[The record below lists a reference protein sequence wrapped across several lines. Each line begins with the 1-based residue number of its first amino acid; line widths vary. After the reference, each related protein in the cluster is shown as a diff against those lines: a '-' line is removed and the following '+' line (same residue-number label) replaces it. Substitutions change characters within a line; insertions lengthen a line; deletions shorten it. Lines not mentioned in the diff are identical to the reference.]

1 MNPIII
7 NQKIFKPY
15 DEMYFVSEDGEV
27 YSNYSKKI
35 LKPNLDL
42 HGYPRVDIHGKHMK
56 IHKLVYLVWVG
67 KLEDGQQINHKD
79 DDKLNVHYSNLHS
92 GTQKENIKDCQNN
105 NHRVENI
112 YYLTIYDKKINTTI
126 TFCPAK
132 NFIKYCGHSNK
143 SGCLKKF
150 FNRNWFKK
158 RYDIIEYKRI
168 NNLEELRS
176 VTTMGDECS
185 PVGQSLSLSE
195 VHRAS
200 NCEEIV

>member
-1 MNPIII
+1 MNSIII

-42 HGYPRVDIHGKHMK
+42 NGYPRVDIHGKHMK

-67 KLEDGQQINHKD
+67 KLENGQQINHKD
-79 DDKLNVHYSNLHS
+79 DDKLNVHYSNLYS

-105 NHRVENI
+105 NHRVGNI
-112 YYLTIYDKKINTTI
+112 YYLTIYDKKINKTI

-132 NFIKYCGHSNK
+132 NFIKYCGHPNK
-143 SGCLKKF
+143 SGSLKKF

-168 NNLEELRS
+168 NNLDELRS

-185 PVGQSLSLSE
+185 PVG
-195 VHRAS
+195 
-200 NCEEIV
+200 